1 MEDLFNK
8 KLDSKTYSD
17 IEWKARV
24 DLALAYR
31 LVDYYGWTTQ
41 VYNHISLRIPGTDHI
56 LINAFGLMYS
66 EIKPSNLVKIDLDG
80 NKVDDSPYPVNKA
93 GFVIHSAI
101 HKARHDLNCV
111 MHTHNPDT
119 QAVSALKCGFIPLM
133 QEAYQFHERIGYHK
147 FEGIVLDECEQDRLV
162 GEMGTTNH
170 SLMLHN
176 HGVITTGA
184 SVAWAFVR
192 MYQLIQGCMVQI
204 KAMSTGEEI
213 IQASKE
219 AMIKTRHQFESGE
232 AQAGAEVRLPEWPA
246 YYRMMK
252 RIDPNWDT

>member
-1 MEDLFNK
+1 
-8 KLDSKTYSD
+8 
-17 IEWKARV
+17 
-24 DLALAYR
+24 
-31 LVDYYGWTTQ
+31 
-41 VYNHISLRIPGTDHI
+41 
-56 LINAFGLMYS
+56 
-66 EIKPSNLVKIDLDG
+66 
-80 NKVDDSPYPVNKA
+80 
-93 GFVIHSAI
+93 
-101 HKARHDLNCV
+101 
-111 MHTHNPDT
+111 
-119 QAVSALKCGFIPLM
+119 
-133 QEAYQFHERIGYHK
+133 
-147 FEGIVLDECEQDRLV
+147 
-162 GEMGTTNH
+162 MGTTNH

-219 AMIKTRHQFESGE
+219 AMLKTRHQFESGE